1 MSRFSYLF
9 LFQCGMRMLLVVIC
23 CAFLCSVPVLSE
35 SENPVDATPQANT
48 VDEQI
53 NDFVMAVLLLRD
65 LTHLHKHM
73 TNESEKLPEEVMTP
87 MQQLLDYANEQIG
100 SAGPKV
106 KEFFRRIYD
115 LKTDDALR
123 EKEREDEIS
132 EIEKAFKDL
141 GTTDKE
147 ELKSMYGKYQVR
159 KVSMISIRF
168 RFRSHYKQISLVLKK
183 KLWRGGSL
191 HFKKIRG
198 KNKVK
203 NWRHPQL

>member
-1 MSRFSYLF
+1 
-9 LFQCGMRMLLVVIC
+9 MLLFVIC
-23 CAFLCSVPVLSE
+23 CTFLCSVPVLSE

-147 ELKSMYGKYQVR
+147 ELKSMYGKYQE
-159 KVSMISIRF
+159 KST
-168 RFRSHYKQISLVLKK
+168 SLDLEELPLTTKD
-183 KLWRGGSL
+183 
-191 HFKKIRG
+191 
-198 KNKVK
+198 
-203 NWRHPQL
+203 